1 MREIV
6 RAALPLG
13 QGVVLDPFMGG
24 GSTVAAAFAVG
35 YASIGI
41 ESDPE
46 FFAMAKEAIPR
57 LAALVPNG
65 QSKEKPV
72 RFPKSTASV
81 QRTLFD

>member
-1 MREIV
+1 
-6 RAALPLG
+6 LPLG

-35 YASIGI
+35 YASIGV
-41 ESDPE
+41 ENDPE
-46 FFAMAKEAIPR
+46 FFTMAKEAIPK

-65 QSKEKPV
+65 QPKEEPPC
-72 RFPKSTASV
+72 FPKSTASI